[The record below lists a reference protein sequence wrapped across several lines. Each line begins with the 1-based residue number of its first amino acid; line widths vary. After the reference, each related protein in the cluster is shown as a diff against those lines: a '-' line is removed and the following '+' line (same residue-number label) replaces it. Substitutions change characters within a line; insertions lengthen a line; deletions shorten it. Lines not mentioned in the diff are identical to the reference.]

1 MAVVFVFVVVVVD
14 FVVVVVGR
22 LGREPGSGRV
32 RGSERQR
39 QAARGS
45 DKQRQAATSSD
56 KQRVC
61 RGLDCT
67 VTRRV
72 AGNSSASRFF
82 VSLRLQ
88 SNTLFRDA
96 KLPKALL
103 LFRVCFVRPR
113 NKQTTTPSV
122 ISYAKTPPGP
132 LPQPSKNRI
141 EISEGALDEMPTPAR
156 RNRGLDASV
165 ASEINPG
172 SPTIRVS
179 SPRGVQTTVVR

>member
-1 MAVVFVFVVVVVD
+1 MSSSSLSSTD
-14 FVVVVVGR
+14 DWGGNR
-22 LGREPGSGRV
+22 GPGASG
-32 RGSERQR
+32 
-39 QAARGS
+39 AARGS
-45 DKQRQAATSSD
+45 DKQRQAATSSVSV
-56 KQRVC
+56 RW
-61 RGLDCT
+61 LDCT

-103 LFRVCFVRPR
+103 LFCVCFVRPR
-113 NKQTTTPSV
+113 NKQTATPSV

-141 EISEGALDEMPTPAR
+141 EISEGALHEMPTPAR